1 MADIAIVT
9 AAHAEVMVLS
19 PPPTARVTA
28 AFIEVMSMD
37 GPAILTDTLTD
48 TASLSETTATKQT
61 LAVTLAKTLNLSESV
76 YLGKVLTDALSDMA
90 AVIVTLDVYRRA
102 VAGTQDLMFLTSVLT
117 PGSRLAQTLADIV
130 LAGDPSLILDQ
141 IYTVTASDS
150 MTLAATLASV
160 QWGALLEE
168 TPTITPAL
176 VAAWKLVEGLTEQ
189 AAITDTERLALGLTF
204 AQALSLTST
213 LTPAR
218 GALLLESLGL
228 SAVVAAAWK
237 GATTLAER
245 VALQE
250 ALNRALGASVG
261 DTLALTATAWKALG
275 ARAQDTATL
284 SDTPSRVLTVRV
296 VAEDTVDIT
305 PTEALKQLFRPTL
318 TDVVELVGLY
328 LEPGAAPVTWA
339 VNTAT
344 GATTEYRNYAF
355 NSFAMHGTRY
365 LGANDT
371 GLYTLDGAQDGVGTD
386 TPANVV
392 SRIASGFLQFGDTRY
407 SAFQAIYLG
416 LHGSGDVYLRLE
428 TGEGKQYTYKVVTQS
443 RENTKVRVGKG
454 LRARYFAFELETT
467 GADFDL
473 DSIEFL
479 PLVAQRRV

>member
-1 MADIAIVT
+1 MADTAIVT

-19 PPPTARVTA
+19 PPPAVRVTA
-28 AFIEVMSMD
+28 AFLEVMSYD
-37 GPAILTDTLTD
+37 GPVVISDTLTD
-48 TASLSETTATKQT
+48 TANLSETTATEQT
-61 LAVTLAKTLNLSESV
+61 LGVVTVHSLSVIETT
-76 YLGKVLTDALSDMA
+76 YLGKSLSDTLTDIMAVFVALEVYRAAGGLASDGVLTTDA
-90 AVIVTLDVYRRA
+90 
-102 VAGTQDLMFLTSVLT
+102 SV
-117 PGSRLAQTLADIV
+117 GAQTLRPT
-130 LAGDPSLILDQ
+130 LAEILNITEPLLFYDQ
-141 IYTVTASDS
+141 LYSATATDS
-150 MTLAATLASV
+150 MTLEATLASV
-160 QWGALLEE
+160 AWGALLEE
-168 TPTITPAL
+168 TPTIAAAIT
-176 VAAWKLVEGLTEQ
+176 AAWKLVEGLTEQ
-189 AAITDTERLALGLTF
+189 ATLTDTERHAVGLTF
-204 AQALSLTST
+204 TQALSLTST
-213 LTPAR
+213 LTPIR

-237 GATTLAER
+237 GATSLAEQ

-250 ALNRALGASVG
+250 ALSRGLGGQVG
-261 DTLALTATAWKALG
+261 ESLAITATALQAVG
-275 ARAQDTATL
+275 ARVQDTATL

-371 GLYTLDGAQDGVGTD
+371 GLYTLDGAQDGVGTG